1 MITFSVILVNHKQSR
16 EVFAIKILKKCS
28 IVEEDDVECTL
39 TERRVLELDHPYL
52 TTLYATFQDKDRL
65 YFVME
70 FVAGGD
76 LMFQIQRDRMFSEN
90 RYNFQSFYFSKL
102 LPDHDFMRPKSPSP

>member
-1 MITFSVILVNHKQSR
+1 MFPVRILLKLSVLVILVNHRQSK

-52 TTLYATFQDKDRL
+52 TRLYATFQDQDRL

-76 LMFQIQRDRMFSEN
+76 LMFQIQRDRMFNEN
-90 RYNFQSFYFSKL
+90 RFVTNSKQIF
-102 LPDHDFMRPKSPSP
+102 D

>member
-1 MITFSVILVNHKQSR
+1 MIFYKKSSVILVNHKQSK

-52 TTLYATFQDKDRL
+52 TRLYATFQDKDRL

-90 RYNFQSFYFSKL
+90 RSVWHFS
-102 LPDHDFMRPKSPSP
+102 